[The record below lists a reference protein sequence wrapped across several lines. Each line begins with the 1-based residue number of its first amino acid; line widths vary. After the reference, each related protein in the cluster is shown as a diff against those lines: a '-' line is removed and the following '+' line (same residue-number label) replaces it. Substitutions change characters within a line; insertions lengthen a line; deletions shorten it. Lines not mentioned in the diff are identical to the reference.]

1 MKHELHSI
9 AVTGIGGGAGQSVVK
24 ALQNTAYRIVGLDGD
39 PLGAGLYAVPSAYQ
53 IPYAKHADFIPA
65 LLDICAREKVAMLF
79 PGLDAELPVLAA
91 NVDKFAAIGTRVI
104 VSSPDVVEIADNKLQ
119 TFETL
124 RAANISIPETIDL
137 STTATPR
144 ELPLPVP
151 FILKPRSG
159 GARSKSVYLIKEER
173 QFLALRDNPTVDM
186 TQFVA
191 QAYIEGDEYTCG
203 TVTLNGKHAGTIV
216 MRRILRDGD
225 TYKCFTVSDSRIEEE
240 VAKVVAA
247 VQPNG
252 PLNVQLRVQNGVPYI
267 FELNARCSGTTGARA
282 LAGFN
287 EPQMIADFFLKGQ
300 APSFSV
306 KPISILR
313 YWKELVVEND
323 AISHLRETGHIEPT
337 EHSQL

>member
-1 MKHELHSI
+1 MKHEPQSI
-9 AVTGIGGGAGQSVVK
+9 AVTGIGGGAGQSIVK
-24 ALQNTAYRIVGLDGD
+24 ALQSTTYRIVGLDGD
-39 PLGAGLYAVPSAYQ
+39 LLGAGLYAVPSAYQ
-53 IPYAKHADFIPA
+53 IPYAKHPDFISA

-79 PGLDAELPVLAA
+79 PGLDAELPILAA
-91 NVDKFAAIGTRVI
+91 NVDKFSAVGTRVV
-104 VSSPDVVEIADNKLQ
+104 VSSSEVVEIADNKLR

-124 RAANISIPETIDL
+124 RAANVSIPETVDL
-137 STTATPR
+137 SAIATAQ
-144 ELPLPVP
+144 ELPLAVP

-173 QFLALRDNPTVDM
+173 QFHALRDNSSVDM

-203 TVTLNGKHAGTIV
+203 TVTLNGQHAGTIV

-225 TYKCFTVSDSRIEEE
+225 TYKCFTVDDARIEEE

-247 VQPNG
+247 VQPSG

-287 EPQMIADFFLKGQ
+287 EPQMIADFFLKGHT
-300 APSFSV
+300 PSFSI
-306 KPISILR
+306 KPVSILR

-323 AISHLRETGHIEPT
+323 AISRLREAGHIEAT
-337 EHSQL
+337 EHPQL